1 MLALETPMCV
11 GRVRDVFYNN
21 GFVPYELTSGN
32 TNGAVEN
39 SKTVSV
45 TQIFE
50 DGDGTEA
57 TAGERTW
64 TGSYFGELTQTCSL
78 VRRLTNAP
86 AART

>member
-32 TNGAVEN
+32 SEYED
-39 SKTVSV
+39 SKTISV

-64 TGSYFGELTQTCSL
+64 TGSYYGE
-78 VRRLTNAP
+78 P
-86 AART
+86 HARERER